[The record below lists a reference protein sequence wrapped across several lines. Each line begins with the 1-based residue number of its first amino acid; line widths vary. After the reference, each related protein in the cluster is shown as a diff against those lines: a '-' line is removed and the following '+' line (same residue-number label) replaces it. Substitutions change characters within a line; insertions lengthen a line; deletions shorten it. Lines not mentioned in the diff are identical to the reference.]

1 MDKLKDMG
9 IWIAGTSDKATQGL
23 YDSDLKGPIALV
35 MGSEGKGMRRLTE
48 EKCDFLLTIPME
60 GVVPCLNVSV
70 ATGVYACMKSSD
82 SEIALRYNFY
92 YSLT

>member
-1 MDKLKDMG
+1 MIG
-9 IWIAGTSDKATQGL
+9 ISCNTSFLSSTFFLIAGTSDKATQGL
-23 YDSDLKGPIALV
+23 YDSELKGPFALV

-70 ATGVYACMKSSD
+70 ATGVCLY
-82 SEIALRYNFY
+82 EIKRQRDC
-92 YSLT
+92 S